1 MREAWKKVVP
11 ESKIRTRSVEAYLI
25 MQQVVFGVSIYKL
38 LGVWRELDKSLDFGK
53 KKLIKLSA
61 S

>member
-11 ESKIRTRSVEAYLI
+11 EFKIRTRSVEVYLI

-38 LGVWRELDKSLDFGK
+38 LGVWSELDKSLDFGK